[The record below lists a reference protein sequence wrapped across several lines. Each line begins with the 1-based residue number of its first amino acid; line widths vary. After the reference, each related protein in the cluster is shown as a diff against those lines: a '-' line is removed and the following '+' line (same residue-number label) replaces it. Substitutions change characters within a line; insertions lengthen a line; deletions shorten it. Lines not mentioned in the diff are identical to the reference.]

1 MLKGFGW
8 GSWAGKGRASLY
20 NAFKAIIRMI
30 PVYGQEVEQAVR
42 PGFVLLYSK
51 KRLIHMNRFFGVHL
65 LYRFSGNVVG

>member
-30 PVYGQEVEQAVR
+30 PVYGQEVEHAVG

-51 KRLIHMNRFFGVHL
+51 KAAHPHEPL
-65 LYRFSGNVVG
+65 LSGECVIPF